1 MISENKIK
9 HCLGV
14 ARACREIAK
23 QKGYSEDFSDAMF
36 VMGLLH
42 DIGYEDEPNSS
53 HGHKSSEMI
62 KSFEVHLQECCD
74 AIDCHGLVFDNWVI
88 YDEILNLAD
97 LTTSHEGNKI
107 SVLERLKRIEARWGS
122 SSVHYR
128 HAVEVVDKLKEL
140 GYDVT

>member
-9 HCLGV
+9 HSLGV
-14 ARACREIAK
+14 ARACREIAR
-23 QKGYSEDFSDAMF
+23 QKGLSEDFSDAMF

-62 KSFEVHLQECCD
+62 RSFQGYIDECCD
-74 AIDCHGLVFDNWVI
+74 AINSHGLTFDNWLF
-88 YDEILNLAD
+88 YDEVLNLAD
-97 LTTSHEGNKI
+97 MTTSYDGIKVSIE
-107 SVLERLKRIEARWGS
+107 ERLQGIEERHGS
-122 SSVHYR
+122 DSIHYKN
-128 HAVEVVDKLKEL
+128 AVEVANKLKEL

>member
-9 HCLGV
+9 HSLGV
-14 ARACREIAK
+14 ARECREIAR

-42 DIGYEDEPNSS
+42 DIGYEDEANSS

-62 KSFEVHLQECCD
+62 RAFEGWIDKCCD
-74 AIDCHGLVFDNWVI
+74 AIDCHGLVFDNWEV

-97 LTTSHEGNKI
+97 MTVSHEGVKI
-107 SVLERLKRIEARWGS
+107 SINERLKGIEERWGS

-128 HAVEVVDKLKEL
+128 HACEVADKLKEL
-140 GYDVT
+140 GYNM